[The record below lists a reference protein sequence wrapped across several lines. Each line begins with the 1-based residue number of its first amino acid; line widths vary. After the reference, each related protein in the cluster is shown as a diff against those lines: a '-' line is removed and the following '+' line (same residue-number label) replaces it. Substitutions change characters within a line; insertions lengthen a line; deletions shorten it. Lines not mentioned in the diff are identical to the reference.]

1 MINMYRWPL
10 FSQDNIANKEI
21 KNRTDKN
28 TNEENMSFEENKT
41 IVRRFFEE
49 GPSKGNLIIAD
60 ELLSPDFVMHTPLP
74 ASPGIEGMNEVITTC
89 RAAFE
94 HLNVTI
100 EDMVAEGNNV
110 TARFTAHGI
119 HKGSFMGLPATGKP
133 ITMTGIEIFRIKD
146 GKIVELWGE
155 ANLLGL
161 MQQLG
166 IFPEPGN
173 QG

>member
-1 MINMYRWPL
+1 
-10 FSQDNIANKEI
+10 
-21 KNRTDKN
+21 
-28 TNEENMSFEENKT
+28 MSTEENKA

-49 GPSKGNLIIAD
+49 GPSKGNLSAAN
-60 ELLSPDFVMHTPLP
+60 ELLSPDFVIHVPLP
-74 ASPGIEGMNEVITTC
+74 SSPGTEGINEVITAC

-100 EDMVAEGNNV
+100 EDMIAEGDNV

-119 HKGSFMGLPATGKP
+119 NNGSFMGLQPTRKP

-166 IFPEPGN
+166 IFPAPEH

>member
-1 MINMYRWPL
+1 
-10 FSQDNIANKEI
+10 
-21 KNRTDKN
+21 
-28 TNEENMSFEENKT
+28 MSMEENKA

-49 GPSKGNLIIAD
+49 GPSKGNISAAD
-60 ELLSPDFVMHTPLP
+60 DLLSPDFAMHVPLP
-74 ASPGIEGMNEVITTC
+74 ASPGVEGINEVITAC

-94 HLNVTI
+94 HLNVTV
-100 EDMVAEGNNV
+100 EDMIAEGNTV
-110 TARFTAHGI
+110 AARFTARGV
-119 HKGSFMGLPATGKP
+119 HKGNFMDLPATGKP

-166 IFPEPGN
+166 IVPEPGN
-173 QG
+173 EG

>member
-1 MINMYRWPL
+1 
-10 FSQDNIANKEI
+10 
-21 KNRTDKN
+21 
-28 TNEENMSFEENKT
+28 MSTEENKA

-49 GPSKGNLIIAD
+49 GPSKGNLSIAD
-60 ELLSPDFVMHTPLP
+60 ELLSPDFALHVPLP
-74 ASPGIEGMNEVITTC
+74 ASSGIEGINEVITAC

-94 HLNVTI
+94 HLNITV
-100 EDMVAEGNNV
+100 EDMIAEGNDV
-110 TARFTAHGI
+110 AARFTARGI
-119 HKGSFMGLPATGKP
+119 HKGNFMGLPATGKP

-146 GKIVELWGE
+146 GKIIELWGE

-166 IFPEPGN
+166 IIPVPGN

>member
-1 MINMYRWPL
+1 
-10 FSQDNIANKEI
+10 
-21 KNRTDKN
+21 
-28 TNEENMSFEENKT
+28 MSAEENKE

-49 GPSKGNLIIAD
+49 GPSKGNLNVAD
-60 ELLSPDFVMHTPLP
+60 ELLSPDFILHVPLP
-74 ASPGIEGMNEVITTC
+74 SSPGIEGINEVITAC

-100 EDMVAEGNNV
+100 EDMVADGNNV
-110 TARFTAHGI
+110 AARFTARGI
-119 HKGSFMGLPATGKP
+119 HKGNFMGLPATGKP

-146 GKIVELWGE
+146 GKIAELWGE

-166 IFPEPGN
+166 IIPVPENRG
-173 QG
+173 